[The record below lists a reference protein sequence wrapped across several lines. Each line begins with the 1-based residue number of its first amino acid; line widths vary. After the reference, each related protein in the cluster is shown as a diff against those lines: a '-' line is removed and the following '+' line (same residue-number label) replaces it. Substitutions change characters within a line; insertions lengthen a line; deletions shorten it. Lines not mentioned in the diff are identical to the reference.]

1 MGYIG
6 HIRCRING
14 YIGMSRVER
23 CLGYIGFR
31 VNEVLVVVWLDLS
44 PVTRTK
50 MEYGVCR
57 VLYV

>member
-1 MGYIG
+1 
-6 HIRCRING
+6 
-14 YIGMSRVER
+14 MSRVER

-44 PVTRTK
+44 PVTKTK